1 MAEPAVTLPAVE
13 EDEAEKVHFDFDA
26 GFQSKIAALCL
37 RDSAFM
43 QRVDGLI
50 EPEHFE
56 NASEAALVHVATSYY
71 KRYKK
76 APADKSTIA
85 HLIKK
90 ALTDKIMRKEIA
102 ALAIPHVGALWSVD
116 ISDRD
121 FVIDEVAT
129 FARHQAV
136 SKAILASVEHLDKR
150 NFSDIQKALQTAL
163 NVGASSDNAVYS
175 YGAEID
181 HRTEERLERAA
192 GLGPL
197 TGVTTGYRA
206 IDTHLYHKGW
216 GLRELSVLMGGAKSG
231 KTTALINFGI
241 NAVSDIKRFNILYC
255 TLEVSAKIIAD
266 RIDANVSNCLMFELG
281 EHIHDVKAKVKEWH
295 DKAGRFDIIEFPTG
309 TMRVSDLRRLIERKK
324 AEGIKYDL
332 VIVDYADLMAPERVT
347 DNSIENSKS
356 VYVNL
361 RGLAMEENIAVLTA
375 TQTNREGSKAAVAKM
390 EHVAEDFNKIR
401 IADVIISINKTDE
414 ERALNQARL
423 YFAAIRNGPSGFS
436 IRIQQDIDRMKF
448 ITDVLGAE

>member
-1 MAEPAVTLPAVE
+1 MTAVAELPAVE
-13 EDEAEKVHFDFDA
+13 DEGGTEARFDFDA
-26 GFQSKIAALCL
+26 GFQSKIAAMCL
-37 RDSAFM
+37 RDDSFM
-43 QRVDGLI
+43 QRTDGLI
-50 EPEHFE
+50 VPDHFE
-56 NASEAALVHVATSYY
+56 NATEAALVNVALSYY

-76 APADKSTIA
+76 APADKSTVA

-90 ALTDKIMRKEIA
+90 AVVDKLMRKELA
-102 ALAIPHVGALWSVD
+102 ALAVPHVLALWAAD

-136 SKAILASVEHLDKR
+136 SKAIIASVDHLDKR
-150 NFSDIQKALQTAL
+150 NFADIQKALQTAL
-163 NVGASSDNAVYS
+163 NVGANTDHAVYS
-175 YGAEID
+175 YGDEIES
-181 HRTEERLERAA
+181 RTEVRLERAA
-192 GLGPL
+192 GKGPL
-197 TGVTTGYRA
+197 TGITTGYKA

-216 GLRELSVLMGGAKSG
+216 GLRELSVLMGGAKAG
-231 KTTALINFGI
+231 KTTGLINFGI
-241 NAVSDIKRFNILYC
+241 NAASDIKRFNVLYC
-255 TLEVSAKIIAD
+255 SLEVSKQIIAD
-266 RIDANVSNCLMFELG
+266 RIDANLSNHLMFELDAS
-281 EHIHDVKAKVKEWH
+281 IHEIKDKVKKWH
-295 DKAGRFDIIEFPTG
+295 EKSGRFDIVEFPTG
-309 TMRVSDLRRLIERKK
+309 SMRVSDLRRLLERKK
-324 AEGIKYDL
+324 AEGVKYDL

-375 TQTNREGSKAAVAKM
+375 TQTNREGAKAAVAKM

-423 YFAAIRNGPSGFS
+423 YFAAVRNGPSGFS

-448 ITDVLGAE
+448 ITDVIGAE